1 MISNGHFVPNNLRII
16 WVNKT
21 SWVRMSCLA
30 SHSKTTLKLLPWDLR
45 RGSDSLTLALT
56 RVRFLVIC
64 IPLPLSRFQP
74 LLTWLPSLALPF
86 CFGFSLLVFFFYKSI
101 MLPSGV
107 TKHLLTS
114 PFTIPPPKSY
124 YSKFH
129 VPDSVLV
136 TGNVGTHHHTLS
148 CPQWFCSQANHAGR
162 SIPIRMISATIA
174 TCVWQWG
181 ESMNSVGRLGAVRE
195 AFPRKVILARFW
207 RKHPKIGLGRRQ
219 GIWSCMIRCAKT
231 QNCETM
237 QHVWNNCGHIELS
250 RNTVICR
257 RKGE

>member
-1 MISNGHFVPNNLRII
+1 
-16 WVNKT
+16 
-21 SWVRMSCLA
+21 MSCLA

-56 RVRFLVIC
+56 QIRFLVIC

-107 TKHLLTS
+107 TKHLLMS
-114 PFTIPPPKSY
+114 LFTIPPTKSY

-129 VPDSVLV
+129 APDSVLV
-136 TGNVGTHHHTLS
+136 TGNVVIHHTLS
-148 CPQWFCSQANHAGR
+148 CPQWFCSEANHADR
-162 SIPIRMISATIA
+162 SIPIRMISAMIE

-207 RKHPKIGLGRRQ
+207 RKHPKLDWGGSKAFEVVWLDVQRL
-219 GIWSCMIRCAKT
+219 S
-231 QNCETM
+231 CETM
-237 QHVWNNCGHIELS
+237 QHFWNNYGHMELS

-257 RKGE
+257 RRGSNRWWNQRSKSKSCRYITLRSFTL